1 MAPSL
6 RGMKVEITQ
15 LKNDY
20 DLFIFEGDI
29 ATSMETLISMIV
41 WQTQNGY
48 NCSGYEI
55 GCLKKSQVKD
65 ALFKAK
71 ADLDSSLGY
80 FVNNKSEVLDEIN
93 KMIGELDSDV
103 DYYDES
109 NCVYDFIYYHMQH
122 ESFEIASDFFDQY
135 DEPIEFNYNHIEVL
149 N

>member
-1 MAPSL
+1 M
-6 RGMKVEITQ
+6 EITQ

-29 ATSMETLISMIV
+29 ATSIESLISMIV

-48 NCSGYEI
+48 NCAGYEI

-71 ADLDSSLGY
+71 ADFDSPLGY
-80 FVNNKSEVLDEIN
+80 FINNKSDVLDEIN
-93 KMIGELDSDV
+93 KMIVELDLDA
-103 DYYDES
+103 DYYDDN
-109 NCVYDFIYYHMQH
+109 NCVYDFIYYHMKH
-122 ESFEIASDFFDQY
+122 ESFEIASHFFDEY
-135 DEPIEFNYNHIEVL
+135 DELIEFDYNQIEIL